1 MHPLQD
7 GSLLSSLIRDQLFEV
22 LRHSEPKSIALVA
35 ATCRGLRELTN
46 VLVPDVL
53 RARGHPPGTS
63 LRLAHRRES
72 DILYEDW
79 SDDWMSRWGIGPSA
93 PPPGRDAYRQLGV
106 SGPTEGAPAPF
117 GTPELEPG
125 CRARLVEPLPAEFEH
140 LVGRDVVIFGPNR
153 RRSYLLGDTVV
164 LGPYRPED
172 FRLHDD
178 IRWRPVDGV
187 PGDIYWEVRLVHAR
201 EGDDKYDVCLAAAHN
216 LRAHATCCAP
226 LRGPPCAHLVV
237 HGGWKMNSSGL
248 HRHFDTAVRPRR
260 ISFRIRL
267 RAACRRRAFFN
278 VFLSSAADTW
288 KDEPY
293 FWAGGPY
300 HRPNPPSL
308 FSFLF
313 SATRLHGV
321 KGEFAQVWLPS
332 GQIVRIPSNPGSLEA
347 LDDDLW
353 HTVTLELCWGAMRLA
368 LFVDGEAVEYLGEN
382 AVNFNLHESLL
393 DGYDEESLLT
403 DGPPSEEEKARLR
416 EESRAGFRNVYLFT
430 WVDEGGRD
438 DDGEVQEEAPEVWM
452 GEFLMEDGDEEGV
465 VEWDAAAAALQKSD
479 ATGESGD
486 FPFDADLA
494 DLDDF
499 DMEPQPG
506 MNA

>member
-53 RARGHPPGTS
+53 RVRGHPPGTS

-72 DILYEDW
+72 AILYEDW
-79 SDDWMSRWGIGPSA
+79 SGDWASRWNIGPSA

-106 SGPTEGAPAPF
+106 SGPTGAPAPF

-140 LVGRDVVIFGPNR
+140 LVGRDVVILKPSPRARFG
-153 RRSYLLGDTVV
+153 STVV
-164 LGPYRPED
+164 LGPHRPDEFLSD
-172 FRLHDD
+172 G
-178 IRWRPVDGV
+178 IRWRPADGG

-201 EGDDKYDVCLAAAHN
+201 EGDVTDHAYLAAALKQLYLAAAHN

-226 LRGPPCAHLVV
+226 LWGLPCAHLVV

-267 RAACRRRAFFN
+267 HAACRRRAFFN

-288 KDEPY
+288 KDKPC
-293 FWAGGPY
+293 FWAGDHH
-300 HRPNPPSL
+300 HRPNPPSV

-313 SATRLHGV
+313 SATRLQGV
-321 KGEFAQVWLPS
+321 RSEFAEMWLPS
-332 GQIVRIPSNPGSLEA
+332 GETVRMPSLG
-347 LDDDLW
+347 LDDDVW
-353 HTVTLELCWGAMRLA
+353 HTVTLELCWGAMSLV
-368 LFVDGEAVEYLGEN
+368 LFVDGNPVSMGIPYHRVEW
-382 AVNFNLHESLL
+382 NFNLHNSLL
-393 DGYDEESLLT
+393 AGYKGPPFSDGDSE
-403 DGPPSEEEKARLR
+403 PPSEEEKARLR

-438 DDGEVQEEAPEVWM
+438 DDVVVQEEAPEVWM

-465 VEWDAAAAALQKSD
+465 VEWDAAAEAARQLAALYESD
-479 ATGESGD
+479 A
-486 FPFDADLA
+486 L
-494 DLDDF
+494 
-499 DMEPQPG
+499 
-506 MNA
+506 